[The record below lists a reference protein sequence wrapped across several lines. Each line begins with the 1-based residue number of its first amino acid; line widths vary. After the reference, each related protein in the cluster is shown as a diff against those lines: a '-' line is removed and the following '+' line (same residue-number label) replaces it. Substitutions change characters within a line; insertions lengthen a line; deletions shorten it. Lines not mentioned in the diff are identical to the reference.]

1 MKSMRVVPVKATAA
15 PPPKRQE
22 HRARWDRPFVYLA
35 LAMVMHLVISLYL
48 AMWIFVILFARGPD
62 LKFTRI
68 LWPQTTIATYAGFI
82 GLHLYAIAVA
92 CLPQRRPQRRVS
104 DTPVLEGTLVSF
116 QSLQT
121 MTKRI
126 HESEDQFFIVFN
138 MLEIACQS
146 HQAYDYFATSVER
159 SKAISYLGIVILYSF
174 ASPLIL
180 FVRNTRAKTTLIN
193 LADSIFSFALS
204 CGHPMFAVV
213 LAMLDY
219 VLLNANLAHDNLW
232 ATRTALLAR
241 LLAISDVFDYICK
254 CAMHLGTFI
263 ALLRFVRTL
272 RRRPS
277 PNHPTVADIPV
288 IVTPRKRLLLRVNLW
303 MNVAWACI
311 LTIVL
316 VRSLALRH
324 PCPSYC
330 IADVRPLFDDTC
342 QCAYA
347 NINCV
352 ALNATDPT
360 EFLHPEDVGTHMFYL
375 QISRCDLRTGLSQMS
390 LTPFVNLN
398 KLMLVYSN
406 ME

>member
-1 MKSMRVVPVKATAA
+1 M
-15 PPPKRQE
+15 
-22 HRARWDRPFVYLA
+22 HFV
-35 LAMVMHLVISLYL
+35 ICLYL
-48 AMWIFVILFARGPD
+48 SMWIFVILFAKDPD
-62 LKFTRI
+62 LKFNKI
-68 LWPQTTIATYAGFI
+68 LWPQTTIATYTGFI
-82 GLHLYAIAVA
+82 VFHLCAIAAVVVKSWQ
-92 CLPQRRPQRRVS
+92 LHRSGVTHKSPPVERRS
-104 DTPVLEGTLVSF
+104 LSLEDMS
-116 QSLQT
+116 
-121 MTKRI
+121 KRMQ
-126 HESEDQFFIVFN
+126 EYQDEFFIVFN

-146 HQAYDYFATSVER
+146 HQAYAYFATITEPA
-159 SKAISYLGIVILYSF
+159 KAISYLSIVIIYSF

-180 FVRNTRAKTTLIN
+180 LVRNTRTKTTLIN

-204 CGHPMFAVV
+204 CGHPLFAV
-213 LAMLDY
+213 LLDL
-219 VLLNANLAHDNLW
+219 VDCVFHNTSIFHDSHW
-232 ATRTALLAR
+232 STRVALLVR
-241 LLAISDVFDYICK
+241 LLTIADAFDYICK

-263 ALLRFVRTL
+263 ALVRLVQALTTPAIGDVSLRI
-272 RRRPS
+272 S
-277 PNHPTVADIPV
+277 PTKH
-288 IVTPRKRLLLRVNLW
+288 LLLRVNLW

-375 QISRCDLRTGLSQMS
+375 QISRCDLRTG
-390 LTPFVNLN
+390 
-398 KLMLVYSN
+398 
-406 ME
+406 